1 MYKQTKLVICKAND
15 IINVCVYQQGELI
28 EQYQEQF
35 ENKRLEG
42 NIYYGKVTNIVKGMQ
57 SAFINIGTNKN
68 ALIHIH
74 DLIQKDEN
82 IAENEKNCDI
92 SKLIKPNQ
100 NIIVQ
105 IKRDCNNNKGP
116 RVTKDVKLAGKYI
129 ILMPHSTF
137 ITVSKKINDEEERK
151 RLIEIVTS
159 HMKDKNQEYGT
170 IVRTSAEGKNAEL
183 IKKDLEDLVKKWNE
197 ILEKS
202 KNAEPPVELYNN
214 NGIIGKLINDFEPMG
229 LEIITNDNEIYE
241 FIKGIDNE
249 CNVTVD
255 TELNV
260 EVNKNR
266 KIYLNCGGFI
276 TIDETEALT
285 AIDVNSGKFTGKD
298 NLEETI
304 VKVNLEAATEIAK
317 QIRLRDLGGI
327 IVIDFIDMSKSE
339 SIEKVRNR
347 MQEEIKKDR
356 SKIQILEF
364 TKLGLLE
371 ITRKHI
377 LGK

>member
-1 MYKQTKLVICKAND
+1 MYKPNKIVICKNNENAD
-15 IINVCVYQQGELI
+15 IFVYNKGNLV
-28 EQYQEQF
+28 EQYQEPF

-57 SAFINIGTNKN
+57 SAFIDIGINKN
-68 ALIHIH
+68 AFIHVY
-74 DLIQKDEN
+74 DLIPKDGSSVEN
-82 IAENEKNCDI
+82 KEDYNI
-92 SKLIKPNQ
+92 SKIIKPEENL
-100 NIIVQ
+100 IVQ

-116 RVTKDVKLAGKYI
+116 RVTKDIKLVGKYI
-129 ILMPHSTF
+129 ILMPFSIF
-137 ITVSKKINDEEERK
+137 VTVSKKIIDIDERT
-151 RLIEIVTS
+151 RLVSTVTS
-159 HMKDKNQEYGT
+159 YMKEKYGA
-170 IVRTSAEGKNAEL
+170 IIRTSAEGKEDEL
-183 IKKDLEDLVKKWNE
+183 IKNDIDNLICKWNE
-197 ILEKS
+197 ILKKAMLSKS
-202 KNAEPPVELYNN
+202 PIELYNN
-214 NGIIGKLINDFEPMG
+214 NGIIGKLINDFQPMG
-229 LEIITNDNEIYE
+229 LEIITNDNEICE
-241 FIKGIDNE
+241 FIKEIDE
-249 CNVTVD
+249 KQEVTID
-255 TELNV
+255 YNLSQE
-260 EVNKNR
+260 KNLDR
-266 KIYLNCGGFI
+266 KVYLNCGGFI

-304 VKVNLEAATEIAK
+304 VKVNLEAAKEIAK

-327 IVIDFIDMSKSE
+327 IIIDFIDMAKKE
-339 SIEKVRNR
+339 NREKVRNK